1 VVSASMEIGRRR
13 MPNHPFRPRCVRADR
28 ERSVVDRHVET
39 FLSVQDPAD
48 HTTGGGSASAIAGAM
63 AGALAAMVA
72 ELSVNKKGMEPAAFY
87 ERASAR
93 ARTLSADLMR
103 GSTEDR
109 QAYAAVRDA
118 YRMPRETEEEKALR
132 QPAVRAAWILAAQ
145 VPLAN
150 AERCAQVLDLAAEL
164 EGRSN
169 PAAASDL
176 SCAARLARAGLHGCL
191 DNVEINLGSID
202 DPAAVEELSRRVRAL
217 RGRAA
222 AGRLLEG

>member
-1 VVSASMEIGRRR
+1 
-13 MPNHPFRPRCVRADR
+13 
-28 ERSVVDRHVET
+28 VET
-39 FLSVQDPAD
+39 FLSVQDPDD

-72 ELSVNKKGMEPAAFY
+72 ELSVHKEGMERPAFY
-87 ERASAR
+87 ERVSAR
-93 ARTLSADLMR
+93 ARTLSAELMR

-118 YRMPRETEEEKALR
+118 YRMPRETEEGKALR
-132 QPAVRAAWILAAQ
+132 EPAVRAAWILAAQ

-150 AERCAQVLDLAAEL
+150 AERCAQVLDVVAEL

-176 SCAARLARAGLHGCL
+176 SCAARLARAGLQGCL
-191 DNVEINLGSID
+191 DNVEINLPSIAD
-202 DPAAVEELSRRVRAL
+202 AGTVEELSQRMRAL
-217 RGRAA
+217 RARGAVGRLRDGRALEA
-222 AGRLLEG
+222 AS

>member
-1 VVSASMEIGRRR
+1 MEIGRRR
-13 MPNHPFRPRCVRADR
+13 MPDQATRRAHIWGDR

-39 FLSVQDPAD
+39 FLSVQDPSD

-72 ELSVNKKGMEPAAFY
+72 ELSIDKEGMEPAAFY
-87 ERASAR
+87 EGASAR
-93 ARTLSADLMR
+93 ARALSAELMR
-103 GSTEDR
+103 GATEDR

-118 YRMPRETEEEKALR
+118 YRMPRKTEEQKALR

-145 VPLAN
+145 VPMAN

-176 SCAARLARAGLHGCL
+176 SCAVHLARAGLHGCL

-202 DPAAVEELSRRVRAL
+202 DRATVEELSQRVRAL
-217 RGRAA
+217 RARGATGPLR
-222 AGRLLEG
+222 EG